1 VPEVPHLRVFVVLK
15 EKRRKLRTR
24 REIPMF
30 NKVILGGYMV
40 TDVVMKY
47 TPQGTPVATLRVA
60 VNSGKNKSGVKETLF
75 IDSVVFGKTAENC
88 DKYLKKGDPVLIEG
102 KLRER
107 KWESEGE
114 KKSKMEVLVESVRFL
129 PKKRNDTE
137 KEGESFAEY
146 DETPF

>member
-1 VPEVPHLRVFVVLK
+1 
-15 EKRRKLRTR
+15 
-24 REIPMF
+24 MF

-40 TDVVMKY
+40 TDVLMKY
-47 TPQGTPVATLRVA
+47 TPQGTPVATLRLA
-60 VNSGKNKSGVKETLF
+60 VNSGKNKSGAKETLF

-114 KKSKMEVLVESVRFL
+114 KKSKMEILVESVRFL
-129 PKKRNDTE
+129 PKKSNDVE
-137 KEGESFAEY
+137 KDGGSFADYE
-146 DETPF
+146 ETPF

>member
-1 VPEVPHLRVFVVLK
+1 MPHLRFFHVLNDDKKKNTNK
-15 EKRRKLRTR
+15 ED
-24 REIPMF
+24 ISMF

-40 TDVVMKY
+40 TDVLMKY

-60 VNSGKNKSGVKETLF
+60 VNSGKNKSGEKEPLF

-102 KLRER
+102 RLRER

-114 KKSKMEVLVESVRFL
+114 KKSKMEIFVESVRFL
-129 PKKRNDTE
+129 PKRKNDPE
-137 KEGESFAEY
+137 KGEEGFADY
-146 DETPF
+146 CDTPF

>member
-1 VPEVPHLRVFVVLK
+1 
-15 EKRRKLRTR
+15 
-24 REIPMF
+24 MF
-30 NKVILGGYMV
+30 NKVILGGHMV
-40 TDVVMKY
+40 TDVLMKY

-60 VNSGKNKSGVKETLF
+60 VNSGKNKSGVKETLVSE
-75 IDSVVFGKTAENC
+75 SVVFGKTAENC

-114 KKSKMEVLVESVRFL
+114 KKSKMEILVESVRFL
-129 PKKRNDTE
+129 PKKKNDAE
-137 KEGESFAEY
+137 KGGEGFADY